1 MTYQCCGLDC
11 LSWSGNIDTC
21 DPDIYT
27 TRGQHG
33 RTAST
38 FQWSIVSGCRVL
50 IPNLNVYI
58 LCLWEWMQF
67 SSLHI
72 LTLFVGRYE
81 DHMCYSVRIVNSG
94 YSCFL
99 QFIFQVTFHVVC
111 YFVISSFPFY
121 LSFVASPIKNW
132 CCSQFTKHSVQFDI
146 HLFILNTLE
155 NERDLIRLRVI
166 KDCVH
171 YFINSNTHRYVQ

>member
-132 CCSQFTKHSVQFDI
+132 CCFTVYKTFSPIWYSSVYTEYSRKWEGFDTTTCNKR
-146 HLFILNTLE
+146 LCTL
-155 NERDLIRLRVI
+155 LY
-166 KDCVH
+166 K
-171 YFINSNTHRYVQ
+171 